1 MLLIIVFVE
10 YLLRLLIENSAAS
23 FKGILAR
30 SGGVSTWMS
39 DHLQTEDVVLI
50 FILGQ
55 ILF

>member
-1 MLLIIVFVE
+1 MLLFIVFVE

-55 ILF
+55 IFF